1 MDIKRLMVAVAMSAM
16 VLVGCQDLG
25 PHPDHKAG
33 TQPAASGGQDT
44 PAAAATAAAGNAATD
59 AKDDPRLTIDTGR
72 IGGSINLRGAR
83 LDDLVLKDYHE
94 TVKPGSPLV
103 RILDP
108 RQDPQSNLV
117 EVGWLN
123 VAGGQ
128 VRVPDAT
135 TVWSADQTSLTQDQ
149 PVTLRWDNGQG
160 QVFELVVAIDQNYMF
175 SVTQKVHNQA
185 AGPVSLYPYSRVDR
199 AYTPVE
205 TGGYLVHEGPISVID
220 GRLDESSYKSVR
232 NGTVP
237 PGSTSW
243 NKPGTGG
250 WSGITDKYW
259 LTAVIPQQDS
269 LVTGSYGYVPE
280 AGHEGAY
287 QVGFTARTP
296 EVIASGGDGVTETH
310 VFAGAK
316 EVPLLEKYEA
326 SLHIPSFWKAVDFG
340 WFAFL
345 THPIFTVLDWLNKLL
360 GNFGLALMAF
370 TLVVKGLFFPLATKQ
385 FRSMGKMRQL
395 QPKIK
400 ALRERYKDDQMALN
414 QHMIALYKE
423 EKVNPASGC
432 LPMLLQIPVFWCLY
446 KVLFVTIEMRHAP
459 FFGWIHDL
467 SAADPTN
474 IFTLFGLIPWDPT
487 HISTFFQLGL
497 WPIAFGLTMFAQQ
510 KINPAPAADPA
521 QQKMFQLMPILFTF
535 FMARQPSGLVIYY
548 CWNNLLTMAQQ
559 AVIQRRVNAEA
570 KAPVVIRP
578 EKEKPSLFAKL
589 LQTILERQARA
600 ADGAGKV
607 IPAKADN
614 AKKANAGGKTG
625 GKGKQIEGTVIRE
638 VPNAS
643 PTGADTPATT
653 SGTDTPQDD
662 ADSPAKVEGEVADA
676 ANGTAGKTK
685 PRRGN
690 KTRNSKRRQDEQK
703 AARRN
708 PSPNGANG
716 ANGDDKSGGDTGGN
730 G

>member
-16 VLVGCQDLG
+16 VLLG
-25 PHPDHKAG
+25 FQYLVPHPDHKAA
-33 TQPAASGGQDT
+33 TQPALGAGQDT
-44 PAAAATAAAGNAATD
+44 PAAAPGADAGNGATD
-59 AKDDPRLTIDTGR
+59 AKDDPRLAINTGR
-72 IGGSINLRGAR
+72 VGGSINLRGAR

-108 RQDPQSNLV
+108 RQDLQSNLV

-123 VAGGQ
+123 IAGGQ

-135 TVWSADQTSLTQDQ
+135 TVWSADQASLTQDQ

-232 NGTVP
+232 NGTIP
-237 PGSTSW
+237 PGNTSW

-280 AGHEGAY
+280 AGHEGVY

-296 EVIASGGDGVTETH
+296 EVIAPGGDGVTETH

-345 THPIFTVLDWLNKLL
+345 THPIFTVLDWLNTLL

-589 LQTILERQARA
+589 LQSILERQAKA
-600 ADGAGKV
+600 VDSAGKAS
-607 IPAKADN
+607 PAKAGN
-614 AKKANAGGKTG
+614 AKTATAKSQSG
-625 GKGKQIEGTVIRE
+625 GKGQQIEGTVIRE
-638 VPNAS
+638 VPNTSDAGVDA
-643 PTGADTPATT
+643 PTKGPGQDTPH
-653 SGTDTPQDD
+653 DD
-662 ADSPAKVEGEVADA
+662 ADVPGQGED
-676 ANGTAGKTK
+676 TAGRAKG
-685 PRRGN
+685 RRGN
-690 KTRNSKRRQDEQK
+690 KNHNSKKRRDEQK

-708 PSPNGANG
+708 PSPNASGGN
-716 ANGDDKSGGDTGGN
+716 DKSGGDTGGN

>member
-1 MDIKRLMVAVAMSAM
+1 MDIKRFMVATVMSTV
-16 VLVGCQDLG
+16 VLVGFEYFM
-25 PHPDHKAG
+25 PHPDHKTA
-33 TQPAASGGQDT
+33 TQSAASAGQDA
-44 PAAAATAAAGNAATD
+44 PAAASPTPAVGGEAQPATETR
-59 AKDDPRLTIDTGR
+59 DDPRLQIDAGR
-72 IGGSINLRGAR
+72 VSGSLDLRGAR
-83 LDDLVLKDYHE
+83 LDDLVLKNYHE
-94 TVKPGSPLV
+94 TVQPGSPLV

-108 RQDPQSNLV
+108 QHDPQSNLV

-123 VAGGQ
+123 VAGGK
-128 VRVPDAT
+128 VAVPDAS
-135 TVWSADQTSLTQDQ
+135 TVWTADQPTLTQDH
-149 PVTLRWDNGQG
+149 PVTLSWDNGQG
-160 QVFELVVAIDQNYMF
+160 QTFQIVVAIDQNYMF
-175 SVTQKVHNQA
+175 SVTQKVRNQSGA
-185 AGPVSLYPYSRVDR
+185 PVSLYPYSRVDR
-199 AYTPVE
+199 GYTPTE

-220 GRLDESSYKSVR
+220 GRLDESSYKSLR
-232 NGTVP
+232 NGAVP
-237 PGSTSW
+237 PANLSW

-250 WSGITDKYW
+250 WAGITDKYW

-269 LVTGSYGYVPE
+269 QVTGSYGYVPVP
-280 AGHEGAY
+280 GHDGVY
-287 QVGFTARTP
+287 QVGFTARVP
-296 EVIASGGDGVTETH
+296 EVIAAGGEGVTESH

-316 EVPLLEKYEA
+316 EVPLLEKYES

-345 THPIFTVLDWLNKLL
+345 THPIFTVLDWLNTLL

-414 QHMIALYKE
+414 QQMIALYKQE
-423 EKVNPASGC
+423 GVNPASGC

-446 KVLFVTIEMRHAP
+446 KVLYVTIEMRHAP

-521 QQKMFQLMPILFTF
+521 QQRMFQLMPILFTF

-559 AVIQRRVNAEA
+559 SLIQRRVNAEA
-570 KAPVVIRP
+570 KAPVVIP
-578 EKEKPSLFAKL
+578 P
-589 LQTILERQARA
+589 T
-600 ADGAGKV
+600 
-607 IPAKADN
+607 
-614 AKKANAGGKTG
+614 KKNPK
-625 GKGKQIEGTVIRE
+625 K
-638 VPNAS
+638 
-643 PTGADTPATT
+643 
-653 SGTDTPQDD
+653 
-662 ADSPAKVEGEVADA
+662 
-676 ANGTAGKTK
+676 
-685 PRRGN
+685 N
-690 KTRNSKRRQDEQK
+690 K
-703 AARRN
+703 
-708 PSPNGANG
+708 
-716 ANGDDKSGGDTGGN
+716 
-730 G
+730 

>member
-1 MDIKRLMVAVAMSAM
+1 MDIKRLIVAVAMSAM
-16 VLVGCQDLG
+16 VLVGFQYLV
-25 PHPDHKAG
+25 PHPDHKAV
-33 TQPAASGGQDT
+33 TQPAASAGQDT
-44 PAAAATAAAGNAATD
+44 PATASPAPAEDRSAAVE
-59 AKDDPRLTIDTGR
+59 AKNDPRLAIDTGR
-72 IGGSINLRGAR
+72 VSGSIDLRGAR

-108 RQDPQSNLV
+108 RQDSQSNLV

-123 VAGGQ
+123 IAGGQ
-128 VRVPDAT
+128 VRVPDAN
-135 TVWSADQTSLTQDQ
+135 TVWSADQSTLTQDQ
-149 PVTLRWDNGQG
+149 PVTLTWDNGQG

-175 SVTQKVHNQA
+175 SVTQKVHNHGA
-185 AGPVSLYPYSRVDR
+185 EAVSLYPYSRVDR
-199 AYTPVE
+199 GYTPVE

-232 NGTVP
+232 NGAVP
-237 PGSTSW
+237 PGNLSW

-269 LVTGSYGYVPE
+269 LVTGSYGYGPE
-280 AGHEGAY
+280 PGHEGVY

-296 EVIASGGDGVTETH
+296 EVIAPGGDGVTESH

-345 THPIFTVLDWLNKLL
+345 THPIFTVLDWLNTLL

-395 QPKIK
+395 QPKVK

-559 AVIQRRVNAEA
+559 ALIQRRVNAEA
-570 KAPVVIRP
+570 KNPVVKTSQP
-578 EKEKPSLFAKL
+578 EKPGFFAKK
-589 LQTILERQARA
+589 LQGMLERQAQAVQNA
-600 ADGAGKV
+600 ASAKGK
-607 IPAKADN
+607 AE
-614 AKKANAGGKTG
+614 

-638 VPNAS
+638 IPQAPETDADKPAGTQGDATS
-643 PTGADTPATT
+643 ATKPDATTDAGGAPATYT
-653 SGTDTPQDD
+653 SPR
-662 ADSPAKVEGEVADA
+662 K
-676 ANGTAGKTK
+676 GKNQK
-685 PRRGN
+685 N
-690 KTRNSKRRQDEQK
+690 KKAREQQK
-703 AARRN
+703 AARAN
-708 PSPNGANG
+708 PSAGDGKTGGNNGDQGNGPNG
-716 ANGDDKSGGDTGGN
+716 DKTGGN